1 MTIGIGKVT
10 MPNGTEED
18 IIMEKNRLSFE
29 ICMDI
34 LDWFDDPYYDYLNHI
49 LIAKL
54 DGEERVRGALPTI
67 SDYCMELVTAHEG
80 TEIAYP
86 MAS

>member
-1 MTIGIGKVT
+1 M
-10 MPNGTEED
+10 
-18 IIMEKNRLSFE
+18 KNNTLSFE

-34 LDWFDDPYYDYLNHI
+34 LDWFDDPYYDYLYHS

-54 DGEERVRGALPTI
+54 DGEARVMGALPSI
-67 SDYCMELVTAHEG
+67 SEYCWDLVAVHEG
-80 TEIAYP
+80 TESAYP

>member
-1 MTIGIGKVT
+1 M
-10 MPNGTEED
+10 
-18 IIMEKNRLSFE
+18 KNNTLSFQ

-34 LDWFDDPYYDYLNHI
+34 LDWFDDPYYDYINHI

-54 DGEERVRGALPTI
+54 DGEERIAGVLPAI
-67 SDYCMELVTAHEG
+67 SDYCRELIAAHEG
-80 TEIAYP
+80 TESAYP

>member
-1 MTIGIGKVT
+1 
-10 MPNGTEED
+10 
-18 IIMEKNRLSFE
+18 MEKSILSFE

-54 DGEERVRGALPTI
+54 DGEERVKEALPTI

-80 TEIAYP
+80 RCSRFSVSGRTATHK
-86 MAS
+86 

>member
-1 MTIGIGKVT
+1 MNNNT
-10 MPNGTEED
+10 
-18 IIMEKNRLSFE
+18 LSFE

-49 LIAKL
+49 LLAKL
-54 DGEERVRGALPTI
+54 DGEERVKGALPTI
-67 SDYCMELVTAHEG
+67 SDHCMELVTAHEG
-80 TEIAYP
+80 TECAYP

>member
-1 MTIGIGKVT
+1 
-10 MPNGTEED
+10 MPKEAEED
-18 IIMEKNRLSFE
+18 IIMTDNTLSFQ

-54 DGEERVRGALPTI
+54 DGKARVLGAAYHIRLLPRAGR
-67 SDYCMELVTAHEG
+67 C
-80 TEIAYP
+80 P
-86 MAS
+86 

>member
-1 MTIGIGKVT
+1 
-10 MPNGTEED
+10 MPSKTEED
-18 IIMEKNRLSFE
+18 IIMEKTTLSFE

-34 LDWFDDPYYDYLNHI
+34 LDWFDDPYYDYLNHT

-54 DGEERVRGALPTI
+54 DGEARVRGALPVI
-67 SDYCMELVTAHEG
+67 SDYCMELVAAHDG
-80 TEIAYP
+80 TESAYP

>member
-1 MTIGIGKVT
+1 M
-10 MPNGTEED
+10 
-18 IIMEKNRLSFE
+18 KNKTLSFE

-34 LDWFDDPYYDYLNHI
+34 LDWFDDPYYDYLNHT

-54 DGEERVRGALPTI
+54 NGEARVRGALPTI
-67 SDYCMELVTAHEG
+67 SEYCWDLVTAHKG